1 MPEMPQ
7 SWQRSFAVADGED
20 AVGSARAVHAF
31 PWFPWGPAL
40 GWARGAPRFSF
51 KSVNRSKFKP
61 VWLALGGLVLAWV
74 LATGGYVI
82 ARSTRVTAEKVRAY
96 LRAVDFARLNGSERE
111 RALRELARRLNALS
125 LEERRNARFD
135 REWSR
140 WFAAMTEDEKQGF
153 IEATMPTGVKQ
164 MLTSF
169 EQLPAERRRKAVDNA
184 LKRLKEA
191 REDLDR
197 GAAVPADLDTNA
209 PPALSEDVRRT
220 ITTVG
225 LRTYY
230 SSSSAE
236 MKAELA
242 PVLEELQRMMEHGA
256 FLRGP

>member
-1 MPEMPQ
+1 MT
-7 SWQRSFAVADGED
+7 RST
-20 AVGSARAVHAF
+20 
-31 PWFPWGPAL
+31 
-40 GWARGAPRFSF
+40 
-51 KSVNRSKFKP
+51 FKP
-61 VWLALGGLVLAWV
+61 VWVALGCLVLAWA
-74 LATGGYVI
+74 LATGGYLV

-96 LRAVDFARLNGSERE
+96 MRSVDFAHLTGSERE
-111 RALRELARRLNALS
+111 RTLRELARQLNALS
-125 LEERRNARFD
+125 FEERRRARLD

-140 WFAAMTEDEKQGF
+140 WLDAMTEDEKQGF

-169 EQLPAERRRKAVDNA
+169 EQMPVERRRKAVDDA

-191 REDLDR
+191 RESLDS
-197 GAAVPADLDTNA
+197 AAAAPDLDTNA
-209 PPALSEDVRRT
+209 PPMLSEEVRRT

-242 PVLEELQRMMEHGA
+242 PVLEELQRMMERGV
-256 FLRGP
+256 FLRGQ